1 VKVDQGEQEQNQVV
15 LNIEV
20 EHSELEEQ
28 LDSVYRRVV
37 QRTSIPGFRK
47 GKAPRSVVER
57 FVGREALLDEAL
69 ESLLP
74 KMTSLA
80 IQEKD
85 LDVVAPP
92 RVKVT
97 QQDPLTIEATVPLRP
112 PVDSGDYQSVRLE
125 PEPVEVNEGE
135 VDQLIESIR
144 MERGVWEPV
153 DRNVEI
159 GDLVTMNVKGDV
171 EGESIIDNQG
181 VDYVLAEGSPNPLPG
196 FPEQLVGSGL
206 ASELE
211 FSLTFPEDYL
221 QAEMAGKDC
230 NFTVYIEEIKE
241 RKMPEL
247 DEEFIQSLNMDV
259 QDETGLKDKL
269 QEDIHQQKQMSADR
283 GFEEQVI
290 AKMVECAQME
300 LPPLLVD
307 EEIEH
312 ILGDQAEAL
321 RRQQLSMDAYLA
333 TVGKSVD
340 ELREEARPMAVE
352 RLTRTLA
359 MQAFREKEGIDVAQN
374 EIEDEIEQML
384 SQSTVP
390 SDSFRDMLAS
400 EDGQTSIKNML
411 LNRKTI
417 GRLTEIAKGE
427 TTEGVQPVN
436 EADPEGNLN
445 QEELERGD

>member
-1 VKVDQGEQEQNQVV
+1 V

-171 EGESIIDNQG
+171 EGESIIDKQG
-181 VDYVLAEGSPNPLPG
+181 VD
-196 FPEQLVGSGL
+196 
-206 ASELE
+206 
-211 FSLTFPEDYL
+211 
-221 QAEMAGKDC
+221 
-230 NFTVYIEEIKE
+230 
-241 RKMPEL
+241 
-247 DEEFIQSLNMDV
+247 
-259 QDETGLKDKL
+259 
-269 QEDIHQQKQMSADR
+269 
-283 GFEEQVI
+283 
-290 AKMVECAQME
+290 
-300 LPPLLVD
+300 
-307 EEIEH
+307 
-312 ILGDQAEAL
+312 
-321 RRQQLSMDAYLA
+321 
-333 TVGKSVD
+333 
-340 ELREEARPMAVE
+340 
-352 RLTRTLA
+352 
-359 MQAFREKEGIDVAQN
+359 
-374 EIEDEIEQML
+374 
-384 SQSTVP
+384 
-390 SDSFRDMLAS
+390 
-400 EDGQTSIKNML
+400 
-411 LNRKTI
+411 
-417 GRLTEIAKGE
+417 
-427 TTEGVQPVN
+427 
-436 EADPEGNLN
+436 
-445 QEELERGD
+445 

>member
-1 VKVDQGEQEQNQVV
+1 MKVDQGEQEQNQVV

-20 EHSELEEQ
+20 DQGELEEQ
-28 LDSVYRRVV
+28 LDGVYRRVV
-37 QRTSIPGFRK
+37 QKTSIPGFRK

-57 FVGREALLDEAL
+57 FVGREALLHEAL
-69 ESLLP
+69 DSLLP

-80 IQEKD
+80 IQERD

-97 QQDPLTIEATVPLRP
+97 QQDPLTIEAIIPLRP
-112 PVDSGDYQSVRLE
+112 SVDSGDYQDIRLD
-125 PEPVEVNEGE
+125 PEPVEVNEEE
-135 VDQLIESIR
+135 VDQLLESIR

-153 DRNVEI
+153 DRSVAI
-159 GDLVTMNVKGDV
+159 GDLVTMNVKGEV
-171 EGESIIDNQG
+171 EGETTIDNQG
-181 VDYVLAEGSPNPLPG
+181 VDYVLVEGSPNPLPG
-196 FPEQLVGSGL
+196 FPESLVGCELS
-206 ASELE
+206 SKLE
-211 FSLTFPEDYL
+211 FSLAFPDDYL
-221 QAEMAGKDC
+221 QTEMAGKDC
-230 NFTVYIEEIKE
+230 HFTVYVEEIKE

-247 DEEFIQSLNMDV
+247 DEEFIKSLNMDV
-259 QDETGLKDKL
+259 QDKAGLKDKL
-269 QEDIHQQKQMSADR
+269 HEDLYQQKQRSADR

-300 LPPLLVD
+300 LPPLLID

-321 RRQQLSMDAYLA
+321 RRQQVSMDTYLA

-340 ELREEARPMAVE
+340 ELREEVRPMAVE
-352 RLTRTLA
+352 RLTRTLS
-359 MQAFREKEGIDVAQN
+359 MQALREKEGIDVAQI

-384 SQSTVP
+384 SQSTAA

-400 EDGQTSIKNML
+400 EDGQTSIRNML

-417 GRLTEIAKGE
+417 GRLTGIAKGE
-427 TTEGVQPVN
+427 AGEGGQPV
-436 EADPEGNLN
+436 EEVSPEDNTN
-445 QEELERGD
+445 QEEPERGD